1 MFFNFLL
8 NVQKMPVADLK
19 SWGEVVFGSFLNL
32 LSGISNYFP
41 SAMGALLVIIFGWT
55 IAHGLARAVE
65 KTARKL
71 KVNDIISQIFFIE
84 KMKKSGLAVDAASVL
99 GKLAKWFVILLVLI
113 LAAQILALTPIVNFL
128 EYLLVVFIPQLAV
141 SLLILIVGLVL
152 AEPVYHG
159 VRGSAEAAI
168 GIDLATLVAIIA
180 KWAIIAVALLTSLE
194 QLGIQLGLLKILFTG
209 IVGMAAIAGGLAFG
223 LGGQYKA
230 RELLEKINK
239 GHNK

>member
-32 LSGISNYFP
+32 LSNISNYFP
-41 SAMGALLVIIFGWT
+41 SAAGALLVIAFGWP
-55 IAHGLARAVE
+55 IAHGLSRVVE

-71 KVNDIISQIFFIE
+71 KINEIISQVFFIE
-84 KMKKSGLAVDAASVL
+84 KMNKSGLKLDAAVVM

-113 LAAQILALTPIVNFL
+113 LASEILALTPIVNFL
-128 EYLLVVFIPQLAV
+128 EYLLVVFIPRLAV
-141 SLLILIVGLVL
+141 SLLILVVGLIL

-159 VRGSAEAAI
+159 VRGGAETAI

-180 KWAIIAVALLTSLE
+180 KWAVIAVTLLTSLE
-194 QLGIQLGLLKILFTG
+194 QLGIQLSLLKILFTG
-209 IVGMAAIAGGLAFG
+209 VIGMAAIAGGLAFG

>member
-8 NVQKMPVADLK
+8 SVQKMPVADLK

-41 SAMGALLVIIFGWT
+41 SVAGALLVLFFGWP
-55 IAHGLARAVE
+55 IAHGVARVVE
-65 KTARKL
+65 KAARKL
-71 KVNDIISQIFFIE
+71 KVNDIISRIFFIE
-84 KMKKSGLAVDAASVL
+84 KMEKSGLKMDTAKVL
-99 GKLAKWFVILLVLI
+99 GQIAKWLVILAVLI
-113 LAAQILALTPIVNFL
+113 LAANILALVPIVYFL
-128 EYLLVVFIPQLAV
+128 EYLLAVFIPRLAV
-141 SLLILIVGLVL
+141 SVLILIVGFVI

-159 VRGSAEAAI
+159 VRGSAETVI
-168 GIDLATLVAIIA
+168 GMDLATLVAVIARWAVII
-180 KWAIIAVALLTSLE
+180 VTVLTSLE

-230 RELLEKINK
+230 RELLERINK

>member
-8 NVQKMPVADLK
+8 NAQNAPVADLK

-41 SAMGALLVIIFGWT
+41 TVSGALLVMAFGWP
-55 IAHGLARAVE
+55 IAHGLARVVE

-71 KVNDIISQIFFIE
+71 KINDIISQVFFIE
-84 KMKKSGLAVDAASVL
+84 KMNKSGLKLDSAVVL
-99 GKLAKWFVILLVLI
+99 GKLAKWFVILLVLN
-113 LAAQILALTPIVNFL
+113 LAAQILALTSIVVFL
-128 EYLLVVFIPQLAV
+128 EYLLVVFIPRLIV
-141 SLLILIVGLVL
+141 SLLILIVGLIL

-159 VRGSAEAAI
+159 VRGGAETAI
-168 GIDLATLVAIIA
+168 GIDLATLVAVIA
-180 KWAIIAVALLTSLE
+180 KWAVVAVALLTSLE
-194 QLGIQLGLLKILFTG
+194 QLGIQLSLLKILFTG

-230 RELLEKINK
+230 RELLERINK
-239 GHNK
+239 GHNR